1 MSDSL
6 ENIREFI
13 DQYSDEELRKAIN
26 EIPLED
32 LIENWH
38 GLDQEE
44 ELRFFSL
51 LNLQRKVDLIN
62 SIPASSQE
70 MLITDLSGE
79 HKRILLEEMEPDDL
93 TDFVQSISS
102 EVRNAVWRS
111 LSDDAKQETLF
122 LLKFDEDD
130 AAGLMTPRYLALSSS
145 LNVSQALSWVRKNAA
160 DVETVYYIYVID
172 QLKRLRG
179 IVSLRQM
186 LTARDE
192 DLIENIMVKKVIS
205 VREDTDQEEAAHIL
219 ETHDFVA
226 LPVVDDYNRLLGIIT
241 FDDVID
247 VIREEQTED
256 IYKMGAMGGGTER
269 YLESS
274 LWNLIGK
281 RIPWLG
287 ILLIAATL
295 TTNVLSYFESLFVAA
310 TVLTLFIP
318 TIIGTGGNS
327 GTQSAT
333 LIIRGL
339 AMGELHFQDFGRVL
353 IKEIAVAAVI
363 GISMGA
369 LIVVRSVFLPPFI
382 GWHEAVTVGIALS
395 FVIVVATLVGASAP
409 LIINRLG
416 MDPTVMA
423 APLMATLIDI
433 AGLTVYFLTARILLG
448 LH

>member
-1 MSDSL
+1 MSDNL
-6 ENIREFI
+6 ENIRQFME
-13 DQYSDEELRKAIN
+13 QYSDEDLKRMVN
-26 EIPLED
+26 EIPMDD
-32 LIENWH
+32 LIEYWYQ
-38 GLDQEE
+38 LTPEE

-51 LNLQRKVDLIN
+51 LKLDRKVGLM
-62 SIPASSQE
+62 SSLPPSTQE
-70 MLITDLSGE
+70 TLMTALSVE
-79 HKRILLEEMEPDDL
+79 HKKILLEEMEPDDL
-93 TDFVQSISS
+93 TDFMQAISP
-102 EVRNAVWRS
+102 EVRNAVWKS
-111 LSDDAKQETLF
+111 LSEEAKQETLF
-122 LLKFDEDD
+122 LLRFDEDD

-145 LNVSQALSWVRKNAA
+145 LTVSQALSWVRKNAA
-160 DVETVYYIYVID
+160 VVETVYYIYVVD

-179 IVSLRQM
+179 VVSLRQI
-186 LTARDE
+186 LAARDE
-192 DLIENIMVKKVIS
+192 DRIEDIMVKKVIT
-205 VREDTDQEEAAHIL
+205 VREDTDQEEAARTL

-274 LWNLIGK
+274 LWSLIGK

-327 GTQSAT
+327 GTQSST

-339 AMGELHFQDFGRVL
+339 AMGELHFHDFGRVL
-353 IKEIAVAAVI
+353 LKEILVSTVI
-363 GISMGA
+363 GLCMGL

-382 GWHEAVTVGIALS
+382 GVYEAITVGIALS

-416 MDPTVMA
+416 LDPTVMA

-433 AGLTVYFLTARILLG
+433 AGLTVYFLTAKLLLG

>member
-13 DQYSDEELRKAIN
+13 EQYSEAELKKAIN
-26 EIPLED
+26 EIPIDD
-32 LIENWH
+32 LIEYW
-38 GLDQEE
+38 DQLASEE
-44 ELRFFSL
+44 ELRFFSI
-51 LNLQRKVDLIN
+51 LNLDRKVDLIN
-62 SIPASSQE
+62 SLPPSSQE
-70 MLITDLSGE
+70 TLVTDLSVE

-93 TDFVQSISS
+93 TDFMQSISP
-102 EVRNAVWRS
+102 EVRDAVWQS
-111 LSDDAKQETLF
+111 LGDEAKQETLF

-145 LNVSQALSWVRKNAA
+145 LNVSQALGWVRKNAA
-160 DVETVYYIYVID
+160 DVETVSYIYVVD

-179 IVSLRQM
+179 VVSLRHI

-192 DLIENIMVKKVIS
+192 HLIEDIMIKKVIT
-205 VREDTDQEEAAHIL
+205 VREDTDQEEAARIL

-274 LWNLIGK
+274 IWSLIGK

-287 ILLIAATL
+287 ILLVAATL

-339 AMGELHFQDFGRVL
+339 AMGELHFHDFGRVL
-353 IKEIAVAAVI
+353 IREVAVAIVI
-363 GISMGA
+363 GICMGA

-382 GWHEAVTVGIALS
+382 GVHEAVTVGVALS

-433 AGLTVYFLTARILLG
+433 AGLTIYFLTARLLLG